1 MNLALA
7 ATDRRGGTAL
17 LASHH
22 APSMAGSSHSV
33 RKSHAASACSAPAQ
47 LTTEQTCDRIK
58 IVVTNPSAS
67 AGKTGMNILANRL
80 RPIISGASDELKPS
94 VKAIVAWA
102 DESAKESPDA
112 EKLKALTADYQKAGT
127 TFGQLCS

>member
-1 MNLALA
+1 MKKL
-7 ATDRRGGTAL
+7 TTAL
-17 LASHH
+17 LA
-22 APSMAGSSHSV
+22 AGLIIS
-33 RKSHAASACSAPAQ
+33 ASACSAPAQ

-67 AGKTGMNILANRL
+67 AGKTGMNILANKL

-102 DESAKESPDA
+102 DESAKDSPDA

>member
-1 MNLALA
+1 MKKL
-7 ATDRRGGTAL
+7 TTAL
-17 LASHH
+17 LTTGLLLS
-22 APSMAGSSHSV
+22 
-33 RKSHAASACSAPAQ
+33 ASACASPQ
-47 LTTEQTCDRIK
+47 LTTAETCDRIK

-80 RPIISGASDELKPS
+80 RPIISAASDELKPS
-94 VKAIVAWA
+94 VQAIVAWA

-112 EKLKALTADYQKAGT
+112 EKLTGLTADYQKAGT